1 MTDDPAARWRH
12 IEIVLDRSGSMHPIA
27 AQTEAGLR
35 GFLEAQAEVPGRT
48 TVSLY
53 QFDHV
58 GELVFS
64 NVELADVPDVRLQP
78 RGATALFDA
87 LGDTIDRACDVV
99 MALPKL
105 ERPDEIITVILTDG
119 AENSSRRYDAPRL
132 RTWIENRDGQPRQPQ
147 RFLRLHRRGQDH
159 HPALTFWRAGG
170 RPRDPSPSRC
180 CAQLFGSSPKEESPV
195 LGPHSSS
202 GSQFRKESCP
212 PCCLR

>member
-87 LGDTIDRACDVV
+87 IGDTIERARNLVL
-99 MALPKL
+99 ALPKP

-119 AENSSRRYDAPRL
+119 AENSSHRYDAPRL
-132 RTWIENRDGQPRQPQ
+132 RASIENLQAKKRKWVFVLLGAGFYVTRLASMLGIPQ
-147 RFLRLHRRGQDH
+147 ETTIHYDHDLSETALSTAGEMVRRG
-159 HPALTFWRAGG
+159 
-170 RPRDPSPSRC
+170 SR
-180 CAQLFGSSPKEESPV
+180 
-195 LGPHSSS
+195 S
-202 GSQFRKESCP
+202 GLYGFTDEDRTAT
-212 PCCLR
+212 RH

>member
-35 GFLEAQAEVPGRT
+35 GFLEAQAEVLGRT

-159 HPALTFWRAGG
+159 HPALTFWVPAAVPATRLHPVVARSCSVHRRKRSPLSWALTPLPAVNSG
-170 RPRDPSPSRC
+170 RRV
-180 CAQLFGSSPKEESPV
+180 A
-195 LGPHSSS
+195 HHAA
-202 GSQFRKESCP
+202 
-212 PCCLR
+212 